1 MKEKFSVFNVIGT
14 VLFFA
19 SFIPYAVAVFNGFNG
34 VFFGIQGFAWF
45 YGVWGVIFS
54 LFQMF
59 LLIPG
64 CIFIEIFFGRFV
76 IRHFKVLK
84 MATLV
89 LVALLA
95 VGTLAST
102 VMVDSVQK
110 ARLVTDREQI
120 EEYIA
125 DTFGEQYLAGAG
137 IKEYSE
143 DEEIFEVHV
152 ASHTYMVRRAQFGGF
167 DWHKGC
173 YEDYGE
179 D

>member
-1 MKEKFSVFNVIGT
+1 MAQFHVGYYLFAILFLMFDVDTVFLFPWASIAKTIGST
-14 VLFFA
+14 
-19 SFIPYAVAVFNGFNG
+19 
-34 VFFGIQGFAWF
+34 
-45 YGVWGVIFS
+45 
-54 LFQMF
+54 
-59 LLIPG
+59 
-64 CIFIEIFFGRFV
+64 
-76 IRHFKVLK
+76 
-84 MATLV
+84 
-89 LVALLA
+89 ALLA
-95 VGTLAST
+95 VGTIAST
-102 VMVDSVQK
+102 VMINSVQK

-152 ASHTYMVRRAQFGGF
+152 GSHTYMVRRAQFGGF
-167 DWHKGC
+167 DWHEGC